1 MNKIEKIL
9 SVLDKLKKENTLK
22 IKGLNQIKHELDRIQ
37 RKNHKRIMASSSDDV
52 SENLKQYLFNN
63 KTLQRLEVVRDRIY
77 DIKVENKTIENISS
91 CIKNNFNVYIYSII
105 EVKLTLKERINI
117 LKDIL
122 LFTNNELHVKFVED
136 KVKTR
141 TF

>member
-22 IKGLNQIKHELDRIQ
+22 IKGLNNIKHELDRIQ
-37 RKNHKRIMASSSDDV
+37 RKNHKRIMASSSDNV